1 MNGNTAVVGWTEEA
15 KTGDEVSMEVD
26 LRSTEKNNRTLR
38 FAVNGKVQKYCLT
51 GLPESIRFGV

>member
-26 LRSTEKNNRTLR
+26 LRSKEMKKRTLR
-38 FAVNGKVQKYCLT
+38 FSLNGKVQKYCFT